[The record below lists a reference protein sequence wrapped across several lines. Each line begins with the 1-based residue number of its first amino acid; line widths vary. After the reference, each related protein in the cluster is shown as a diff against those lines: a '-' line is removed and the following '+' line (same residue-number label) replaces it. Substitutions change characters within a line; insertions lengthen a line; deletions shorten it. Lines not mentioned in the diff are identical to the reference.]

1 MRPIKLVVSAF
12 GPYATETVFDLERL
26 GNHGLYLITG
36 DTGAGKTTI
45 FDSITYALYGEASGN
60 NREANA
66 FRSKYADELTKTF
79 VELEFEYGNLR
90 YKVKRN
96 PEYERP
102 SKRGDKMTKE
112 AADAELIYPD
122 GRIVTK
128 TKEVTQGIREII
140 GIDRNQFTQIA
151 MIAQGEFLKLLLA
164 STEERQKIFREIF
177 NTKYYQILQDKFK
190 EELSKTSKLCEELK
204 KSVKQYVEGIVVNEE
219 HVLYDVIEKAKKDQ
233 LQTSE
238 IIETL
243 KTLIEED
250 KALILEY
257 DKRKEDLEVRYKSVT
272 EKLAVGKET
281 NKLKQ
286 SLYEANLSKEGL
298 EPILIE
304 KEEEYKVAEAT
315 KADIEKLQFQ
325 IMQKE
330 NNLKE
335 YDVLKKNVSELDK
348 KKSLQIEYQ
357 ESRIRTDENIKK
369 LENRLNDCK
378 LRYEELKDSKVILEK
393 LKKEVS
399 ELKQQEKRVSDTIN
413 KLRKLESLLKGKEK
427 EESSF
432 LDLSKKYRAM
442 KEKYDE
448 SYHTYLDEQAGV
460 LAKMLKDNEKCP
472 VCGSTQHPSPAKITR
487 QAPTKEELEELKNQ
501 SDLLQQKCSLASEQ
515 LAALNKDIDN
525 QINQIK
531 EQALELIGECDF
543 NEIDQRIRELS
554 NKLILDLS
562 EKEIELTREDKN
574 VQLLITIEER
584 MPQFEENLKKGE
596 ALRHNEM
603 EQLIRLEAEIA
614 SLQESILKMKVG
626 LLYDSYESAFESLQ
640 QSKQQKSELEE
651 KLEKAR
657 KDLEEVKSAIHTVD
671 SRITTLKEQLKDTK
685 EIDVEALMNEDRELK
700 QMISTFDHKRTNLVS
715 RLNRNEETYNK
726 IIKQS
731 DRLVKEEDRLI
742 WVQALSN
749 TANGSIGSGKD
760 KIMLETYIQMTYF
773 DRIIAR
779 ANTRLMIM
787 TNGQYELKRRE
798 EAENKRSQS
807 GLELNV
813 IDHFNG
819 SERSVKTLSGGES
832 FKASLSLALG
842 LSDEIQSSSGGIQL
856 DTMFV
861 DEGFGSLDEES
872 LQHAIKTLSSLSEGR
887 RLVGIISHVGEL
899 KDKIDKQIIVKK
911 EKAQGS
917 YVQIIS

>member
-66 FRSKYADELTKTF
+66 FRSKYADEITKTF

-190 EELSKTSKLCEELK
+190 EELSKASKLCEELK

-238 IIETL
+238 IIEAL

-272 EKLAVGKET
+272 VKLAVGKET

-298 EPILIE
+298 DPILIE
-304 KEEEYKVAEAT
+304 KEEEYKAAEAT

-335 YDVLKKNVSELDK
+335 YDVLKKYVSELDK

-427 EESSF
+427 EESSY

-460 LAKMLKDNEKCP
+460 LAKMLKENEKCP

-525 QINQIK
+525 QLNQIK

-554 NKLILDLS
+554 NKLILELN

-700 QMISTFDHKRTNLVS
+700 QMISAFDHKRTNLVS
-715 RLNRNEETYNK
+715 RLYRNEETYNK